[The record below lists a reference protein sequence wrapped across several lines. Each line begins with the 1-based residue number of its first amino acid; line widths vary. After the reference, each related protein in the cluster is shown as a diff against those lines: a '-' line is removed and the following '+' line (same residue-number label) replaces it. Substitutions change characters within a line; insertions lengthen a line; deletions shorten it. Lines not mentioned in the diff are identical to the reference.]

1 MIARIW
7 KGGNQEGDYEEVS
20 AHLKATVLKDYDV
33 TRGNLGYYV
42 LTRQVGRNTELLL
55 LPLWR
60 SMDDIK
66 GFAGED
72 VEKAVYPPVDNEFIL
87 DLAPT
92 VDHYEIGVAP

>member
-1 MIARIW
+1 
-7 KGGNQEGDYEEVS
+7 
-20 AHLKATVLKDYDV
+20 LKDYDV

-60 SMDDIK
+60 SMEDIK
-66 GFAGED
+66 GFGWED
-72 VEKAVYPPVDNEFIL
+72 VEKAVYYPVDKEFLL

-92 VDHYEIGVAP
+92 VGHYEIGVAP

>member
-1 MIARIW
+1 M
-7 KGGNQEGDYEEVS
+7 
-20 AHLKATVLKDYDV
+20 KDYDV

-55 LPLWR
+55 LPLWE